1 MKTKE
6 RSLSIDIGGWPAP
19 RTVGYTAPAK
29 WNSQLYPLQYD
40 TRKPF
45 VPPPLEE
52 YAMQAQVLGVEA
64 SVPLSIGYERIDY
77 RCGLQRYNP
86 CRHIKSH
93 GFDYPVTVDRTKSGG
108 PTRNII
114 AGRRDVR
121 RVSPFTIEGP
131 YVNQWKAASA
141 RAWQTMQPKFA
152 SKVDMSVALLEL
164 RDFRGALQ
172 VLHKIWR
179 GKFWDL
185 LWQYERWCKQ
195 NPLAIASDIILSLF
209 LAIRPFISQLKDL
222 WAEIK
227 QSIEGI
233 QAQFAIMA
241 EGNTSHYTEML
252 HYEPT
257 LTVDPG
263 VNGDVWRFSGT
274 VEKQKFTATA
284 RLTWDYKLRSSFDAI
299 ERYFGFD
306 GSYADLWE
314 LTRLSFVIDYFL
326 KIGKAIN
333 AMERDINVSNV
344 QCLRYVESV
353 KTEKASGLFADRSAD
368 VKTKALLVN
377 GSSVNGVTP
386 YSGYK
391 SVIYERNPC
400 EPYMGLYIPKVAGK
414 ISATQGSI
422 LTALTISMLS

>member
-6 RSLSIDIGGWPAP
+6 RALSTDIGGWPAS
-19 RTVGYTAPAK
+19 RTVGYIAPPK

-52 YAMQAQVLGVEA
+52 YAMQAQVLGIDA
-64 SVPLSIGYERIDY
+64 SVPFSTGYERIDY
-77 RCGLQRYNP
+77 NCGRQRYNL
-86 CRHIKSH
+86 CRHIKSF
-93 GFDYPVTVDRTKSGG
+93 GFDYPVTVDRSKTGG

-121 RVSPFTIEGP
+121 KVSPFVIEGP

-152 SKVDMSVALLEL
+152 SKVDMSVALVEL
-164 RDFRGALQ
+164 RDFRGLLQ
-172 VLHKIWR
+172 TLLKIWR
-179 GKFWDL
+179 GDIWGLFR
-185 LWQYERWCKQ
+185 QYMRWRQK
-195 NPLAIASDIILSLF
+195 NPLAKASDAILSLF
-209 LAIRPFISQLKDL
+209 LAIRPFISQLNDL

-227 QSIEGI
+227 QSIEGM

-252 HYEPT
+252 HYEPA
-257 LTVDPG
+257 LKVDPG
-263 VNGDVWRFSGT
+263 VNGDVWRFYGT

-284 RLTWDYKLRSSFDAI
+284 RLTWDYELRSSFDAI

-314 LTRLSFVIDYFL
+314 LTPFSFVIDYFL

-333 AMERDINVSNV
+333 AMERDSHVSNV
-344 QCLRYVESV
+344 HCLRYVESV
-353 KTEKASGLFADRSAD
+353 KTEKASGLFANLSAD
-368 VKTKALLVN
+368 VKTKAILVN
-377 GSSVNGVTP
+377 GSSVDGVTP

-391 SVIYERNPC
+391 SVIYERYPC
-400 EPYMGLYIPKVAGK
+400 EPYKGLYIPRVAK
-414 ISATQGSI
+414 KLSATQGSI